1 MAEKLE
7 EGQVKSHL
15 SQAKSPSACNFTDSY
30 SFSRSL
36 VLPRLLSCPSVMIVD
51 RNELST
57 RLRLVQAENNPRR
70 KQKNVRDNDRAR
82 SRSILL
88 RYRDPR
94 PIVISSQQGSNLL
107 HLVARHSNVLFIY
120 RLFNCSALASLHA
133 LYVIR
138 DRSNY
143 RCSWNIRALSSDN
156 F

>member
-7 EGQVKSHL
+7 EGRVK
-15 SQAKSPSACNFTDSY
+15 ATCPRRSPLPPAILPIPIP
-30 SFSRSL
+30 FSRSL
-36 VLPRLLSCPSVMIVD
+36 LLLRLLSCPSVTIVD

-94 PIVISSQQGSNLL
+94 SIVISSQQGSNLL
-107 HLVARHSNVLFIY
+107 RFVPRHSNVLFIY
-120 RLFNCSALASLHA
+120 RLFNCSALASLYA

-138 DRSNY
+138 CRANY
-143 RCSWNIRALSSDN
+143 RCNWNIRTPSSDN

>member
-15 SQAKSPSACNFTDSY
+15 SQAESSSACNFTDSY
-30 SFSRSL
+30 SFSL
-36 VLPRLLSCPSVMIVD
+36 VLLRFLSCPSVMIVD

-94 PIVISSQQGSNLL
+94 SIVISSQQGSNLL
-107 HLVARHSNVLFIY
+107 HLVARHSNLLFIY
-120 RLFNCSALASLHA
+120 CLFNCSALASLYA

-138 DRSNY
+138 RRSNY
-143 RCSWNIRALSSDN
+143 NRNWNIRTLSSEN

>member
-1 MAEKLE
+1 
-7 EGQVKSHL
+7 
-15 SQAKSPSACNFTDSY
+15 
-30 SFSRSL
+30 
-36 VLPRLLSCPSVMIVD
+36 MIVD

-94 PIVISSQQGSNLL
+94 SIVISSQQGSNLL

-133 LYVIR
+133 LYNTLYVV
-138 DRSNY
+138 DRIILAIGIFVHCQAATFRKETTVVGLQSKIPNDGGKE
-143 RCSWNIRALSSDN
+143 RLGFCDCFIS
-156 F
+156 